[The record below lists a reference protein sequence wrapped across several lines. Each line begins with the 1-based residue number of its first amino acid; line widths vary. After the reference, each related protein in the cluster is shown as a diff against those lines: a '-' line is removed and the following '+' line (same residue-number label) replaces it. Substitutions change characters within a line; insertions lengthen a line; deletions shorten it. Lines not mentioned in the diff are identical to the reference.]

1 MARILVTEELAPT
14 GIELMERAAHEVV
27 QSFGLT
33 PAELVSAV
41 RGANALIVRSA
52 TKVTADVLEAG
63 SDLVVVGRAGIGVD
77 NIDLGEAT
85 RRGVLV
91 VNAPESNVLSA
102 AEHAMALL
110 LAQAR
115 NVPQAHAALVQGR
128 WERSRWNGIELYGK
142 TLGVIGLGRVGTLV
156 AMRAMSF
163 GMRIVAYDPYVSPER
178 ARQLGIETVDL
189 AVLMGQADFVTVHL
203 PKSSETMGLLSREML
218 AKAKPGLR
226 IVNTARG
233 GIVDEEALAEAIAQ
247 GTLGGAGLDV
257 FASEPT
263 TSSPL
268 FGLDSVVVTPHLGAS
283 TAEAQDK
290 AGVTIAEQV
299 VAALEGQL
307 VPFAVNLSFKEVP
320 EAVRPFLGL
329 AEQLGRLLV
338 SLEGV
343 LPPNLEVECS
353 GALASSDTKVL
364 TLAVLRGLLAV
375 GTEEPVSYVN
385 APRVAADR
393 GLEVRES
400 LTSSAKDY
408 VNLVTLRSGHHSV
421 AGTLAGPRGEPR
433 LVMVDDH
440 RVEVPPARNMLVV
453 RNDDRPGMIGIV
465 GTVLG
470 EEAISISSMGVGP
483 SAEGG
488 TALMVLS
495 TDRPVSSAVCERLS
509 REPGILDARAVT
521 ASH

>member
-14 GIELMERAAHEVV
+14 GIELMEQAGHEVV
-27 QSFGLT
+27 QSFGLS
-33 PAELVSAV
+33 PQELVGAV
-41 RGANALIVRSA
+41 KGANALIVRSA
-52 TKVTADVLEAG
+52 TKVTAEVLGAG

-156 AMRAMSF
+156 AIRAMSF
-163 GMRIVAYDPYVSPER
+163 GMRIVAYDPYVSADR
-178 ARQLGIETVDL
+178 ARQLGVEMTDL
-189 AVLMGQADFVTVHL
+189 PDLLGQADFVTIHL
-203 PKSSETMGLLSREML
+203 PKSAETMGLLGADML
-218 AKAKPGLR
+218 ARAKPGLR

-233 GIVDEEALAEAIAQ
+233 GIVDEDALAKAVAE
-247 GTLGGAGLDV
+247 GRLGGAGLDV

-268 FGLDSVVVTPHLGAS
+268 FELDSIVVTPHLGAS

-299 VAALEGQL
+299 VSALDGQL

-320 EAVRPFLGL
+320 EAVRPFLDL

-338 SLEGV
+338 SLEGA
-343 LPPNLEVECS
+343 LPSGLEVECS
-353 GALASSDTKVL
+353 GSLASSDTKVL

-400 LTSSAKDY
+400 LTASAKDY
-408 VNLVTLRSGHHSV
+408 VNLLTLRSGSHSV
-421 AGTLAGPRGEPR
+421 SGTLAGSRGEPR
-433 LVMVDDH
+433 VVMVDDH

-470 EEAISISSMGVGP
+470 EQGISISSMGVGP

-495 TDRPVSSAVCERLS
+495 TDQPVGAAVCDRLS
-509 REPGILDARAVT
+509 QQEGILDARAVT
-521 ASH
+521 ASP